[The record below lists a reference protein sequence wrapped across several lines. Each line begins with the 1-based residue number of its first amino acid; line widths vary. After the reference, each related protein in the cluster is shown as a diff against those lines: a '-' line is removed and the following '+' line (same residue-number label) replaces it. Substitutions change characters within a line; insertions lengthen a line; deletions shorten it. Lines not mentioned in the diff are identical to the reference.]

1 MVADSA
7 PGSAADAAA
16 SPGVASGVRSLSLCA
31 LALSRLLYICEA
43 AAEATPPMAT
53 PMIEPA
59 RPILDDRANDVAAAR
74 PLAMTVDTEKSPKRP
89 FSSVPF

>member
-1 MVADSA
+1 MAST
-7 PGSAADAAA
+7 AATAA
-16 SPGVASGVRSLSLCA
+16 SSGAALVVASGVRSLSFCA

-59 RPILDDRANDVAAAR
+59 SPILDDRANDVAAAR
-74 PLAMTVDTEKSPKRP
+74 PLAMTVETEKSPKRP